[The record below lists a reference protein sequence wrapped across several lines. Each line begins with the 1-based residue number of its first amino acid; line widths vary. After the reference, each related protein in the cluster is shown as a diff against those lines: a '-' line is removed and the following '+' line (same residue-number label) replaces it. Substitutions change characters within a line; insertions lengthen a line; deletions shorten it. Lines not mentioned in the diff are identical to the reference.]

1 MGGRKGYSL
10 STVVG
15 PLRPIKKPEKEL
27 LRAIENE
34 DPKKV
39 VASSAK
45 IIAKSDLALDSK
57 GYGYLFMDSISED
70 YKRLRAQSIKE
81 RRKEI
86 TKKWALFRKER
97 GKTFDARVNRD
108 VVDSATRILGGKENE

>member
-27 LRAIENE
+27 LRAIEIQ

-39 VASSAK
+39 VAFSAK
-45 IIAKSDLALDSK
+45 IIAKSDLALDSI
-57 GYGYLFMDSISED
+57 GYGYLFMDSISDD
-70 YKRLRAQSIKE
+70 YKRLRAQSTKE

-86 TKKWALFRKER
+86 AKRWALFRKER

-108 VVDSATRILGGKENE
+108 VVDSATRVLGGEEDE

>member
-15 PLRPIKKPEKEL
+15 PLRLIKKPENEL

-39 VASSAK
+39 VAYSAK
-45 IIAKSDLALDSK
+45 IIASSDLALDSI
-57 GYGYLFMDSISED
+57 GYGYLFMDSISND
-70 YKRLRAQSIKE
+70 YERLRAQDTKE
-81 RRKEI
+81 RRKELA
-86 TKKWALFRKER
+86 KKWAQFRKEQ
-97 GKTFDARVNRD
+97 GKTFDTRINRD
-108 VVDSATRILGGKENE
+108 VVDSATRILGGEENE